1 MKMKLTRNR
10 RRSGSGQIM
19 RRLMPALVIILVS
32 SAAAGQVCLTAS
44 DMDGPARA
52 ALENTSHHFFE
63 MASKGDVAAL
73 RQNAVPSV
81 ASDFNGIEIA
91 VKDNQAAFS
100 QSQST
105 ERSQFLLKAEGNAP
119 LPRAEFLCGVFGPN
133 GQTTS
138 SVVFILNNLPPGNYA
153 VVIFDVAAAA
163 GPRTLTLVL
172 QQQGSNND
180 WRLAGFYCKP
190 SQLEGHDANW
200 FATRA
205 AEFKAKGQT
214 HNAWFYYLE
223 ARDLAV
229 PVPFM
234 STLASDQL
242 YDQMQAVK
250 PPDLPP
256 GDLIAAGKTFRLTS
270 MFPVAV
276 GNDFDV
282 EAKYQSADISNTQKT
297 FEDNMAVIKA
307 LVAKYPELHDAFAG
321 VIARA
326 VDPAGRD
333 FGSLLATKDIKK

>member
-1 MKMKLTRNR
+1 
-10 RRSGSGQIM
+10 
-19 RRLMPALVIILVS
+19 V
-32 SAAAGQVCLTAS
+32 AG
-44 DMDGPARA
+44 
-52 ALENTSHHFFE
+52 
-63 MASKGDVAAL
+63 L
-73 RQNAVPSV
+73 RQSAVPSV
-81 ASDFNGIEIA
+81 ASDFAGIETA

-100 QSQST
+100 RSQST
-105 ERSQFLLKAEGNAP
+105 PRSPFLLKAESNAP
-119 LPRAEFLCGVFGPN
+119 LPQAEFLCGVFGPN
-133 GQTTS
+133 GQTTN

-153 VVIFDVAAAA
+153 VVIFDVAVPA

-172 QQQGSNND
+172 QRQGND

-242 YDQMQAVK
+242 YDQMQAVR
-250 PPDLPP
+250 PADLPP
-256 GDLIAAGKTFRLTS
+256 GDLIAAGKTFKLTS
-270 MFPVAV
+270 MFPIAV
-276 GNDFDV
+276 GNDLDV

-326 VDPAGRD
+326 VDPAGKD
-333 FGSLLATKDIKK
+333 FGSLLATKDIRK

>member
-1 MKMKLTRNR
+1 
-10 RRSGSGQIM
+10 
-19 RRLMPALVIILVS
+19 MPALVIVVVS
-32 SAAAGQVCLTAS
+32 SAAAGQICLTSS
-44 DMDGPARA
+44 DMDAPTRG

-63 MASKGDVAAL
+63 MASKGDVAGL
-73 RQNAVPSV
+73 RQSAVPSV
-81 ASDFNGIEIA
+81 ASDFAGIENA

-105 ERSQFLLKAEGNAP
+105 ERSQFLLKAEGNEP
-119 LPRAEFLCGVFGPN
+119 LPRSEFLCGVFGPK
-133 GQTTS
+133 GQTTN

-153 VVIFDVAAAA
+153 VVIFDLAANA

-172 QQQGSNND
+172 QQLGGNND
-180 WRLAGFYCKP
+180 WRLAGFYSKP
-190 SQLEGHDANW
+190 SQLEGHDASW

-214 HNAWFYYLE
+214 HNAWLYYLE
-223 ARDLAV
+223 ARDLTV

-234 STLASDQL
+234 STLVSDQL
-242 YDQMQAVK
+242 YDQMQAVR
-250 PPDLPP
+250 PADLPP
-256 GDLIAAGKTFRLTS
+256 GDLIAAGKTFKITAL
-270 MFPVAV
+270 FPVAV
-276 GNDFDV
+276 GNEFDV
-282 EAKYQSADISNTQKT
+282 EAKYQAADISNTQKT

-326 VDPAGRD
+326 VDPAGKD